1 MWRLPNR
8 NLDVEA
14 VGRLVEG
21 LLVIVTYAVQ
31 VEMLSNLEALE
42 SLRSSEHGDT
52 LARATAVCQ

>member
-1 MWRLPNR
+1 MRSLPNR

-31 VEMLSNLEALE
+31 VEVLSNLKALE
-42 SLRSSEHGDT
+42 SLGSSEHGDT
-52 LARATAVCQ
+52 LSRALAACQ